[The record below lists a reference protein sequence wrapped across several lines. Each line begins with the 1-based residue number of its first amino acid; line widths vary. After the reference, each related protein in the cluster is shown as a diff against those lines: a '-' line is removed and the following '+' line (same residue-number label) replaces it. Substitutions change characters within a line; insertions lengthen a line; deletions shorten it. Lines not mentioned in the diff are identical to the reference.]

1 MRFASSHLKPPFC
14 PALEG
19 LGLADW
25 DKNVIDQ
32 GGKVKSLDGKIAL
45 VTGASGGIGRQIAVR
60 LAESGVTIIA
70 HFRSREEC
78 AEETASAVR
87 AVGSEIMLV
96 KSDLS
101 QSEGVRDLFAEVDK
115 AFAAPLDILVNN
127 AGAGSLA
134 TIAAIDDIEIERLFR
149 VNLKAT
155 VLLTQQA
162 LTRFNDGGAI
172 VNITSMSGLMAQPAG
187 FAYGMCKAAL
197 NSFTVSLAAELSS
210 RKIRVNAVAPGPTD
224 TDLLNDYRAN
234 ESAMDLLTGMAALGR
249 LGTPD
254 DIARIVRFLASPE
267 SGWLTGQ
274 ILQASGGMRL

>member
-1 MRFASSHLKPPFC
+1 M
-14 PALEG
+14 
-19 LGLADW
+19 
-25 DKNVIDQ
+25 
-32 GGKVKSLDGKIAL
+32 KSLDGKIAL